1 MVKCLSEVTGQMEDA
16 TILPGYI
23 GYDGTVVYE
32 PMADI
37 DLCLIVPLEFTATG
51 ETVDERSLRRTI
63 NAARA
68 LSAVLERQE
77 RKLSREERIEQHML
91 RIEREMLE
99 QTEEP
104 DEDE

>member
-37 DLCLIVPLEFTATG
+37 DLCLIVPLEFAATG

-91 RIEREMLE
+91 RVEREILE
-99 QTEEP
+99 ES